1 MTKQSDLVSINGL
14 DVASGD
20 TFLVLD
26 ISDNTMGAG
35 GTNKQISKSELQI
48 AVAGVISGSTI
59 DNSIIGGTTP
69 AAGNFTTLSSTGTTT
84 LGPTTI
90 TGSGTATATLGS
102 DLITNGDFT
111 GNATGWTLGADWAYG
126 VDNVVLTND
135 GGSGTLSQN
144 ITVENG
150 KLYYVSWSQTSSIA
164 NNASI
169 TPSIGSVSG
178 FAVSPDDT
186 LSSSQYQIIAAD
198 TTGSVAFA
206 LTPTNITTTGT
217 VTIDDVIVKEI
228 TAYIPTS
235 VIKGTAA
242 DTLPIEI
249 RGNEDLGNVYI
260 GLDSGE
266 LNTTGGTNTAVGGRS
281 LSSNTTGYSN
291 TSIGSSSMKSN
302 TTGLDNTS
310 VGRSSMFRNTS
321 GWANTS
327 MGVYSLYSSSSGK
340 ENVSCGYQSMYENI
354 FGYDNSALGSYAL
367 RDNTTGKNNTSV
379 GHSALRS
386 NVSGTNNSA
395 VGYGAGRYYGAGSDG
410 ATTCSNSVYVGFQTR
425 ASANGNTNEIVVGYD
440 VVGLGSN
447 TTSIGTSNTT
457 RTKLYGTVETS
468 GYTVATLPAAGVA
481 GRRAYVTDATAP
493 TFLGTLTGGG
503 AVVCPVFDN
512 GTAWVAG

>member
-1 MTKQSDLVSINGL
+1 
-14 DVASGD
+14 
-20 TFLVLD
+20 
-26 ISDNTMGAG
+26 
-35 GTNKQISKSELQI
+35 
-48 AVAGVISGSTI
+48 
-59 DNSIIGGTTP
+59 
-69 AAGNFTTLSSTGTTT
+69 
-84 LGPTTI
+84 
-90 TGSGTATATLGS
+90 
-102 DLITNGDFT
+102 
-111 GNATGWTLGADWAYG
+111 
-126 VDNVVLTND
+126 
-135 GGSGTLSQN
+135 
-144 ITVENG
+144 
-150 KLYYVSWSQTSSIA
+150 
-164 NNASI
+164 
-169 TPSIGSVSG
+169 
-178 FAVSPDDT
+178 
-186 LSSSQYQIIAAD
+186 
-198 TTGSVAFA
+198 
-206 LTPTNITTTGT
+206 
-217 VTIDDVIVKEI
+217 
-228 TAYIPTS
+228 
-235 VIKGTAA
+235 
-242 DTLPIEI
+242 
-249 RGNEDLGNVYI
+249 
-260 GLDSGE
+260 
-266 LNTTGGTNTAVGGRS
+266 
-281 LSSNTTGYSN
+281 
-291 TSIGSSSMKSN
+291 MKSN